1 MDYINSLISG
11 IVVFKI
17 GREYIYVKPASA
29 EDKTFADFFSQEQYD
44 DALIDGI
51 WNQDDAEKY
60 LIEMGYWSQSEED
73 KIKELE
79 KNIENMKLDYFNNFY
94 NSSTKDYIK
103 KNLSKQTGNSQD
115 LLNKKYLFYDKT
127 CEYLKKYSHTS
138 YLLQKTAF
146 CKDKKLA
153 CKYFSSQT
161 LFNKYS
167 SVKTD
172 ISSNLRKIAKS
183 EEWRGKWISVGKR
196 IFSNRPS
203 SFTELQISII
213 SWSNYY
219 DGVYKSYD
227 KPSDDIIE
235 DDIALDGWSISQRRK
250 RQEEEKKKSAEKML
264 PENMRNA
271 GEIFIPARNAKE
283 ASDIMSLNSQEGLH
297 KIKSLRRD
305 LDREGAVEES
315 QLTST
320 RRELQMQAVQMSKNN
335 RRR

>member
-1 MDYINSLISG
+1 LDYINSLISG

-29 EDKTFADFFSQEQYD
+29 EDRTFADFFSQEQYD
-44 DALIDGI
+44 DALIDGL
-51 WNQDDAEKY
+51 WTQDDAEKY
-60 LIEMGYWSQSEED
+60 LIEMGYWSKEEEE
-73 KIKELE
+73 KIEELE
-79 KNIENMKLDYFNNFY
+79 KNMENMKLDYFNNFY

-103 KNLSKQTGNSQD
+103 SNLKKQTANHQE
-115 LLNKKYLFYDKT
+115 LMNKKYLFYDKT

-138 YLLQKTAF
+138 YLLQKTSF

-161 LFNKYS
+161 LFSKYS
-167 SVKTD
+167 SVKND
-172 ISSNLRKIAKS
+172 ISIHLREIAKS
-183 EEWRGKWISVGKR
+183 EEWRSKWISIGKR
-196 IFSNRPS
+196 IFSNRSS

-213 SWSNYY
+213 SWSAYY
-219 DGVYKSYD
+219 DSIYKSYD
-227 KPSDDIIE
+227 KPSDEIIE

-250 RQEEEKKKSAEKML
+250 RKEEEKKKNAEKML
-264 PENMRNA
+264 PENMKNA

-283 ASDIMSLNSQEGLH
+283 ASDIMSLNNQQGLH